1 MAGESVTPHGLN
13 PSHGIRTIWKLAA
26 TQIKQN
32 GDEQYRL
39 YVIEV
44 TESETVKFYVGHTGH
59 TVEHR
64 FKQHQSRDKEQNSA
78 NIFRRNRGT
87 AAKLRYD
94 LFEGLPYFTER
105 DTATMA
111 EGVLADVNETQ
122 LKAGVECDVLRSR
135 KKKRTAAEGARGKT
149 AKKAAPKKAAPAKKA
164 APKKATPAK
173 KVVPKKAA
181 PKKAAPKPVSKSTNR
196 FVWSE
201 GDITITKAPQNLDDS

>member
-1 MAGESVTPHGLN
+1 MAGESVTPRGLN

-26 TQIKQN
+26 TQNKQY

-87 AAKLRYD
+87 AAKLRYE

-111 EGVLADVNETQ
+111 EGDLAEEIETQ
-122 LKAGVECDVLRSR
+122 LKAGVECDVLRARR
-135 KKKRTAAEGARGKT
+135 KKGTAAESARGKT
-149 AKKAAPKKAAPAKKA
+149 AKKVAPAKKA
-164 APKKATPAK
+164 AL
-173 KVVPKKAA
+173 
-181 PKKAAPKPVSKSTNR
+181 KKAAPKPVSKSTNR